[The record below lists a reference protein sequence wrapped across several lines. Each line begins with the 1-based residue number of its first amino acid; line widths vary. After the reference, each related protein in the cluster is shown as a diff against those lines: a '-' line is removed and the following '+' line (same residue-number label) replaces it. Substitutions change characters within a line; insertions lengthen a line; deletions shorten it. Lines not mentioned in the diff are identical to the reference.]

1 MDVSQA
7 VNQRI
12 STRAFLDKQIT
23 ADEVRAWL
31 ATAQRAP
38 SGGNLQPWRVIA
50 VTGAEKQ
57 AVIDLA
63 QKKLAEDPRG
73 ERTDR
78 PIYPKD
84 LWEPH
89 EARRR
94 KVGEMMYE
102 KLEIPREDKAKRI
115 QWFSRNF
122 RFFDAPLAVF
132 FVIDERMGHGQW
144 AHTGMFMQ
152 TLALLAEERGW
163 GSCFQECWGILRPT
177 LKEHFGLGESEM
189 LYCGMAVGYTDP
201 DHPVNQLREERAD
214 VDEFAELKGF

>member
-12 STRAFLDKQIT
+12 STRAFLDKTISE
-23 ADEVRAWL
+23 AEVRDWL
-31 ATAQRAP
+31 TAAQRAP
-38 SGGNLQPWRVIA
+38 SGGNTQPWRVIA
-50 VTGAEKQ
+50 LAGDAKQ
-57 AVIDLA
+57 AVIDVA
-63 QKKLAEDPRG
+63 QKTLAGNPKG
-73 ERTDR
+73 EPTDR
-78 PIYPKD
+78 PIYPAD

-102 KLEIPREDKAKRI
+102 KLEIPREDRPARI
-115 QWFSRNF
+115 QWFARNF

-144 AHTGMFMQ
+144 AHTGMYMQ

-163 GSCFQECWGILRPT
+163 GTCMQECWGMLRPT
-177 LKEHFGLGESEM
+177 LKTHFALGEREM
-189 LYCGMAVGYTDP
+189 VYCGMAVGYPDP
-201 DHPVNQLREERAD
+201 DHKVNALRSERAPLED
-214 VDEFAELKGF
+214 VADLRGF

>member
-23 ADEVRAWL
+23 ADEVRDWL
-31 ATAQRAP
+31 TAAQRAP
-38 SGGNLQPWRVIA
+38 SGGNLQPWRIIA
-50 VTGAEKQ
+50 VTGEEKQ

-78 PIYPKD
+78 PIYPKN

-163 GSCFQECWGILRPT
+163 GTCFQECWGILRPT
-177 LKEHFGLGESEM
+177 LKEHFGLGETEM
-189 LYCGMAVGYTDP
+189 LYCGMAVGYPDP
-201 DHPVNQLREERAD
+201 DHPVNQLRAERAE

>member
-1 MDVSQA
+1 MDVTQA

-12 STRAFLDKQIT
+12 STRAFLEKKISDAEIR
-23 ADEVRAWL
+23 DWL
-31 ATAQRAP
+31 QTAQRAP

-50 VTGAEKQ
+50 LAGEAKK

-63 QKKLAEDPRG
+63 QATLAQNPRG
-73 ERTDR
+73 EKTDR

-102 KLEIPREDKAKRI
+102 TLGIPREDRAARL
-115 QWFSRNF
+115 QWFARNF
-122 RFFDAPLAVF
+122 RFFDAPVALF

-152 TLALLAEERGW
+152 TLALLGEERGW
-163 GSCFQECWGILRPT
+163 GTCMQECWGMLRET
-177 LKEHFGLGESEM
+177 LKTHFELGESEM
-189 LYCGMAVGYTDP
+189 VYCGMAVGYPDP
-201 DHPVNQLREERAD
+201 DHPVNSLRAERAPLE
-214 VDEFAELKGF
+214 EFAELKGF